1 MEMKEGLIKDSYE
14 LIIKELQSVVT
25 IFYLFLVG
33 MGMLFKHQKFSEFGI
48 NIFQYA
54 DVFDFLIAPFQDS
67 IIVLFTLASLTFIY
81 ILFKLDSIWE
91 KKCPRIYSIFSFGLN
106 KKSWHRTYK
115 LLTFIIAL
123 AAYLYFAADFYG
135 RLFHSSINE
144 KEKYKIHYTDDK
156 IINGNLIG
164 KSNNILFLWVD
175 KKVKILPITDSVRE
189 MEIVLD

>member
-1 MEMKEGLIKDSYE
+1 MKEGLIKDSYE

-54 DVFDFLIAPFQDS
+54 DIFDFLIAPFQDS

-115 LLTFIIAL
+115 LFTFIIAL
-123 AAYLYFAADFYG
+123 VAYLYFAADFYG
-135 RLFHSSINE
+135 RLVYSSINE

-156 IINGNLIG
+156 TISGNLIG

-189 MEIVLD
+189 MEIISD